1 MQMVIIT
8 LFEATLVYTL
18 PSGRACQPLMFRRQK
33 WFFWRIRGGWVCP
46 ISSQRVRHTTCWET
60 LGSAISHCHA
70 CIRRYLV
77 RWVPCY
83 KDPKLCHGIIGL
95 FLSYIYYFPLTLPYL
110 LGSYRVCPC
119 WTILCMSVTTKSLLD
134 LQRFNPNSYD
144 RHVKNLMISFCR
156 KCTRTLMRTI
166 LRGCMDVGRS
176 KLNYHADTIQPFDA
190 ALVNR
195 SKWTGARHIMM
206 SANFWS
212 ARGSSSSHLPLSS
225 RSPYLQVQ
233 YCYTLLTHFPSNG
246 CMTHSVNKP
255 LHHLVALS
263 NCNNKRDG
271 LCAPACSTFLPRLNF
286 FLS

>member
-1 MQMVIIT
+1 MVIIT

-18 PSGRACQPLMFRRQK
+18 PSGRACRHLMFCRQK

-46 ISSQRVRHTTCWET
+46 ISSQRVRHTRCWET
-60 LGSAISHCHA
+60 LGSAIFPHCHA

-95 FLSYIYYFPLTLPYL
+95 FLSYICYSPLTLLYL
-110 LGSYRVCPC
+110 LGSYRACPC
-119 WTILCMSVTTKSLLD
+119 WTILYMSVTTKGLLD

-144 RHVKNLMISFCR
+144 RHVKNLTISFCR
-156 KCTRTLMRTI
+156 KCTCTLMCTI
-166 LRGCMDVGRS
+166 LRDCMDVGRS
-176 KLNYHADTIQPFDA
+176 RLNYHADTIQPFDA
-190 ALVNR
+190 ALINCL
-195 SKWTGARHIMM
+195 KWTGAWHIMM

-225 RSPYLQVQ
+225 HSPSLPEQ

-246 CMTHSVNKP
+246 CMTHPVNKP

-271 LCAPACSTFLPRLNF
+271 LCAPACSTFLPCLNF